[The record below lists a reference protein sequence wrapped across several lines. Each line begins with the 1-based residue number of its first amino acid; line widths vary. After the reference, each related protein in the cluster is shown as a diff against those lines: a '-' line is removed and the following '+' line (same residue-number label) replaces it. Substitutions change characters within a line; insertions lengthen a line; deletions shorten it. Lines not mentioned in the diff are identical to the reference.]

1 MRRANESSRF
11 RRWRRFMSSR
21 QRKASAPS
29 RTAVVTA
36 NPVLRI
42 IPKEALKEIRKEIHR
57 PETLRQGREDRGD
70 AKTSARA
77 CEGLGARLRD
87 RRCAVDSRGLGG
99 ASDDLFSLSVQF
111 GAGVG
116 RQ

>member
-42 IPKEALKEIRKEIHR
+42 IPKEALKEIRR

-99 ASDDLFSLSVQF
+99 AGDDLFSLSVQF